1 MTRSKENAKFVHGKS
16 APLLPGS
23 DAEWVTP
30 FNTLLD
36 KLNEEPTDHPLLKG
50 LGARPSRNNLVQ
62 HLIMIGLD
70 TVNQYKN
77 RVFIE
82 TNQLSE
88 DLIELLNTPAGQKV
102 IGNLLAMMDG
112 KTQTPFNQIQE
123 NTLVKTSSDI
133 PVEPKIITEQ
143 AVVQENTVR
152 ADLTSQEQSAV
163 DKNRQHNEDIVPVP
177 PVEPSKKEN
186 TKGLSPIERARM
198 LSNRSNL

>member
-1 MTRSKENAKFVHGKS
+1 MTRSKENAKFIHGKS

-36 KLNEEPTDHPLLKG
+36 QLNEEPTDHPLLKG

-88 DLIELLNTPAGQKV
+88 DLIDLLNTPAGQKV

-112 KTQTPFNQIQE
+112 KTQTALNFTQE
-123 NTLVKTSSDI
+123 NTTVKSSSDI
-133 PVEPKIITEQ
+133 PVHPKINSEND
-143 AVVQENTVR
+143 VVQSSLVSTDHSSHVQNS
-152 ADLTSQEQSAV
+152 D
-163 DKNRQHNEDIVPVP
+163 DKKIQIEEYVVPL
-177 PVEPSKKEN
+177 EPIRSEKD
-186 TKGLSPIERARM
+186 KGLSPLERARM